1 MCRRV
6 TRSDVTRVYFQHMH
20 VNVDTETPHR
30 HARTCEE
37 TNAPSRTDGA
47 VRNRACTLQQPLTE
61 KKTYFRGL
69 GPAFLHDALTVFY
82 LPSSAGVY
90 KKVRASRGSHA
101 GGKERDRRDMQSR
114 PLILIRGLSSLLS
127 AAAVDHTGVT
137 FTINLNA
144 QNH

>member
-1 MCRRV
+1 
-6 TRSDVTRVYFQHMH
+6 MH
-20 VNVDTETPHR
+20 PR
-30 HARTCEE
+30 ARTVQRE
-37 TNAPSRTDGA
+37 TE
-47 VRNRACTLQQPLTE
+47 RARFRRK

-69 GPAFLHDALTVFY
+69 GAAFLHDALAVFY
-82 LPSSAGVY
+82 FLPSSAGVY

-101 GGKERDRRDMQSR
+101 GGKERERRDMQSR
-114 PLILIRGLSSLLS
+114 LILIRGLSSLLS